1 MGRFDFRGSPDGGT
15 TMSRRATKS
24 QIHNVLDTASTSAKS
39 LSDGAKKPAA
49 SASKKIK
56 RSKKK
61 KVGLL
66 VVAAAAIATAR
77 SLRKPH

>member
-1 MGRFDFRGSPDGGT
+1 
-15 TMSRRATKS
+15 MSRRATKS

-39 LSDGAKKPAA
+39 LADTASTSAKSLADGAKKPAA

-61 KVGLL
+61 KFGLL
-66 VVAAAAIATAR
+66 VVAGAAIATAR

>member
-1 MGRFDFRGSPDGGT
+1 
-15 TMSRRATKS
+15 MSKRATKS
-24 QIHNVLDTASTSAKS
+24 KIHDVLDTASTSAKS
-39 LSDGAKKPAA
+39 LADSATKPAG

>member
-1 MGRFDFRGSPDGGT
+1 
-15 TMSRRATKS
+15 MSRRATKS

-39 LSDGAKKPAA
+39 LADGAKKPAA

-61 KVGLL
+61 KFGLL
-66 VVAAAAIATAR
+66 VVAGAAIATAR